1 MNKRPTHPRHLSSC
15 SLAIS
20 LVSVAEDLPERESQ
34 IMPISGIDDAG
45 KRLPKNIFRF
55 HLKPLIEV
63 LAQKAT
69 LFQLFVVSSSR
80 RRRVGGDRDPGRI
93 RREVERSAIRWWQFI
108 FDKSIVMFVTFIR
121 GRPFNR

>member
-1 MNKRPTHPRHLSSC
+1 
-15 SLAIS
+15 
-20 LVSVAEDLPERESQ
+20 
-34 IMPISGIDDAG
+34 MPISGIDDIG

-69 LFQLFVVSSSR
+69 LFQLFVVSSSS

-108 FDKSIVMFVTFIR
+108 FDKSIIMFVTFFSR
-121 GRPFNR
+121 VTTY